1 MNFDLN
7 AQFWNDR
14 YLTNDFGWDL
24 GEISPPLKAYID
36 QIPDKSIRILI
47 PGAGNSYEA
56 EYLVN
61 NGFTNVYV
69 CDLAEEALKNLKKR
83 SPLFKHNNLL
93 HHDFFELNT
102 SSINKMALRFDL
114 ILEQTF
120 FCAIDPSLREQY
132 ATKMKDLLVPGGTL
146 AGVLFDR
153 DFEAGPPFGGGLPEY
168 QQLFARYFHI
178 KTLETC
184 YNSIV
189 PRDNTEIFF
198 ILKNR

>member
-1 MNFDLN
+1 MQLDDNF
-7 AQFWNDR
+7 WSEK
-14 YLTNDFGWDL
+14 YLQHQTGWDL
-24 GEISPPLKAYID
+24 HKASPPLKAYID
-36 QIPDKSIRILI
+36 QLIRKDIRILI
-47 PGAGNSYEA
+47 PGCGNAYEA
-56 EYLVN
+56 DYLLQK
-61 NGFTNVYV
+61 GFTNITLIDISHVLTIRLQ
-69 CDLAEEALKNLKKR
+69 DHFKSHALKII
-83 SPLFKHNNLL
+83 HG
-93 HHDFFELNT
+93 DFFAHNG
-102 SSINKMALRFDL
+102 SYDL

-132 ATKMKDLLVPGGTL
+132 AGKMKDLLVPGGTL